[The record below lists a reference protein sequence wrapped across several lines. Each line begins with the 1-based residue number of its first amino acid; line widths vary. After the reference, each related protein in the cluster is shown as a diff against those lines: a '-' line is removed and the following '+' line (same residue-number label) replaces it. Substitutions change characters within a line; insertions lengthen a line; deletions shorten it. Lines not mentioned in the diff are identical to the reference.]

1 MCISK
6 LPVEDYLI
14 SFNELAGVHARVRAF
29 TTSLQLT
36 GSELLMQ
43 VNWMSMW
50 GRCLCSCRLQVLS
63 SLYLTCN
70 GRPLS

>member
-43 VNWMSMW
+43 VNWMSYVGEMFVQ
-50 GRCLCSCRLQVLS
+50 LQIAGLKQPLPVL
-63 SLYLTCN
+63 
-70 GRPLS
+70 